1 MIIFAKKVMAM
12 NTRINNDEARHLPME
27 VLHLYYDSM
36 QQRMADLHEQYNG
49 TTERGYKLSGI
60 YIGAISLLCGYIY
73 INWDM
78 TNQAIV
84 ASMAL
89 AAGLGVGLWF
99 LFLIVF
105 PRCYMPRG
113 RNLKELNPNGYAR
126 YFGSLGENEPT
137 DKDKWKHVL
146 IDEINVLQNTIE
158 IQTIKNRKRT
168 FLFAFSL
175 ISAFAGIL
183 LSFLFFVL

>member
-1 MIIFAKKVMAM
+1 M
-12 NTRINNDEARHLPME
+12 NTRINNDTVQHLPME
-27 VLHLYYDSM
+27 VLNLYYDSM

-78 TNQAIV
+78 ANHAIV

-89 AAGLGVGLWF
+89 AAGLGVGLLF

-105 PRCYMPRG
+105 PRYYMPRG

-126 YFGSLGENEPT
+126 YFGSFGENEPT
-137 DKDKWKHVL
+137 DKGKLKHIL
-146 IDEINVLQNTIE
+146 MDEINMLQDSIE
-158 IQTIKNRKRT
+158 AQTIKNRKRT
-168 FLFAFSL
+168 FLFASSL
-175 ISAFAGIL
+175 MSAFAGIL